1 MSSSASAT
9 SPMSESAFDALLI
22 QRFNSGD
29 ESAFDEIVIR
39 YRDRIFSI
47 AIGLLRNRADAEE
60 ITQDALVRAYRGL
73 ARFRGDSS
81 LATWMHRITVNLA
94 RNRYWYFFR
103 RRRQDSLPLEHAF
116 GSEEGGSLA
125 DVIATEDPDPAQ
137 LAIRDEFAE
146 HISAAMSRLD
156 APQREILTLR
166 NLRALS
172 YEEIADELGI
182 NVGTVKSRIARA
194 RDNLRALIAEAY
206 PEFAESEK
214 GSDLFLKSRPAPGS
228 AVRSGP

>member
-1 MSSSASAT
+1 
-9 SPMSESAFDALLI
+9 MSESAFDALLV

-29 ESAFDEIVIR
+29 ESAFNEIVAR
-39 YRDRIFSI
+39 YRDRVFSI
-47 AIGLLRNRADAEE
+47 AIGLLRNHADAEE

-103 RRRQDSLPLEHAF
+103 RRRQDSFSLEHAI
-116 GSEEGGSLA
+116 GGEDGGSLA
-125 DVIATEDPDPAQ
+125 DVIATEDPDPAR
-137 LAIRDEFAE
+137 LAIRDEFADHVSE
-146 HISAAMSRLD
+146 AMARLE

-166 NLRALS
+166 NLRGLS
-172 YEEIADELGI
+172 YEEISTALRI

-194 RDNLRALIAEAY
+194 RENLRALLSEAY
-206 PEFAESEK
+206 PEFEESES
-214 GSDLFLKSRPAPGS
+214 GADCFLSSRPAPGS

>member
-1 MSSSASAT
+1 
-9 SPMSESAFDALLI
+9 MSESAFDAVLV

-47 AIGLLRNRADAEE
+47 AIGLLRNHADAEE
-60 ITQDALVRAYRGL
+60 ITQDALMRAYRGL

-103 RRRQDSLPLEHAF
+103 RRRQDSISLEHAI
-116 GSEEGGSLA
+116 GGDDGGSLS
-125 DVIATEDPDPAQ
+125 DVIATEEPDPAR
-137 LAIRDEFAE
+137 LAVREEFAE
-146 HISAAMSRLD
+146 HISRAMTRLE
-156 APQREILTLR
+156 APQREILALR
-166 NLRALS
+166 NLRGLA
-172 YEEIADELGI
+172 YDEISAELGI

-194 RDNLRALIAEAY
+194 RENLRDLIAEAY
-206 PEFAESEK
+206 PEFAESEN
-214 GSDLFLKSRPAPGS
+214 GAAFFLSARPAPGS

>member
-1 MSSSASAT
+1 
-9 SPMSESAFDALLI
+9 MSEAALDALLI

-103 RRRQDSLPLEHAF
+103 RRRQNSLPLEHAF
-116 GSEEGGSLA
+116 GGDDGGSLA
-125 DVIATEDPDPAQ
+125 DVIAADDPDPSQ
-137 LAIRDEFAE
+137 LAIRGEFAE
-146 HISAAMSRLD
+146 HIGAAMDRLD

-166 NLRALS
+166 NLRGLS

-194 RDNLRALIAEAY
+194 RDTLRALIAEVY
-206 PEFAESEK
+206 PEFAVSEN
-214 GSDLFLKSRPAPGS
+214 GADLFLKSRPAPGS
-228 AVRSGP
+228 AVRSSA

>member
-1 MSSSASAT
+1 
-9 SPMSESAFDALLI
+9 MSESALDALLVR
-22 QRFNSGD
+22 RFNAGD
-29 ESAFDEIVIR
+29 QSAFDEIVMR

-81 LATWMHRITVNLA
+81 LATWIHRITVNLA

-103 RRRQDSLPLEHAF
+103 RRRQDSLSLEHAL
-116 GSEEGGSLA
+116 GADDGGSLA
-125 DVIATEDPDPAQ
+125 DVIATDDPDPAQ
-137 LAIRDEFAE
+137 LAVRDEFAE
-146 HISAAMSRLD
+146 HLADAMARLA

-166 NLRALS
+166 NVRSFS

-194 RDNLRALIAEAY
+194 RDQLRALLAAHY
-206 PEFAESEK
+206 PEFAATEN
-214 GSDLFLKSRPAPGS
+214 GADLFLPARPAPGT
-228 AVRSGP
+228 APRA

>member
-1 MSSSASAT
+1 
-9 SPMSESAFDALLI
+9 MSESAFDALLV

-29 ESAFDEIVIR
+29 ESAFEEIVSR

-47 AIGLLRNRADAEE
+47 AVGLLRNHADAEE

-103 RRRQDSLPLEHAF
+103 RRRQDSLSLEHAI
-116 GSEEGGSLA
+116 GGEDGGSLS

-137 LAIRDEFAE
+137 LTVRDEFAE
-146 HISAAMSRLD
+146 HISAAMARLD
-156 APQREILTLR
+156 APQREILSLR
-166 NLRALS
+166 NLRGLS
-172 YEEIADELGI
+172 YDEISAELGI

-194 RDNLRALIAEAY
+194 RENLRALLAEAY
-206 PEFAESEK
+206 PEFAESEN
-214 GSDLFLKSRPAPGS
+214 GADCFLPARPAPGS